1 MSQSDIPLWLNFA
14 LQQLAAESY
23 LHDVNRNDP
32 TTAAAALVK
41 GNNRAGFPETGFTRM
56 TTVQAEQFV
65 QRYQI
70 VDQHANDATGFSAT
84 LLFDAQTNSY
94 TLSFRSSEYAA
105 DADGGD
111 RTRDILGADAEIK
124 GAGFAFAQL
133 ISMTRYF
140 KGLQQGKKSDGTVD
154 PALAAFL
161 GNSQNQLNVTG
172 YSLGGHLATVFTE
185 LYADRVAQTYTFN
198 GAGRGEFGAV
208 HFNSEAEEAG
218 RIREMLANL
227 DARLQATDPLGSL
240 FMSGAPGD
248 IYTDERYLVALDA
261 TKALYLTSGTQSLSG
276 LIGGIT
282 RTDGAFA
289 KIQQIF
295 GHADTGQDV
304 EVVANSGVHAE
315 AIQVLIEGQPLVEN
329 VNLQNPWESQYG
341 NSHSIVLIVD
351 SLALQELF
359 QAVDPTLGQSQ
370 IEQILRAASDAK
382 AQTIVSSPD
391 IPNAAEGDTL
401 EKTLDVLRELFLGPT
416 LTPPTLPVDSR
427 GGGFGNLANRN
438 EFYNG
443 IAAVQAAV
451 SGQACQIVS
460 LVNQSLEIVK
470 GNALLSD
477 ATGMAYR
484 YALKELN
491 PFVVTG
497 IDYARHNGAGELTL
511 VNPDTGVG
519 ELTPQYLIDRANFLA
534 KKIEVNSSTITLPS
548 STHFKDSALHEE
560 IGSPTLGIPQVLF
573 GDGSD
578 DPLVGSQLFA
588 DHLYG
593 GSGEDRLFGYGGKDY
608 LEGNR
613 DKDVL
618 DGGSGADTMLGGTG
632 DDTYIVDN
640 SGDIVREYAN
650 SGVDRVHSSVTFT
663 LDSQIEHLTLT
674 GTDAINGI
682 GNELSNTISGNS
694 ANNVLNGGSGEDHLV
709 GNGGNDAILGGAGDD
724 ILEGGVGFDT
734 YIYQSGDGLD
744 RIEDSD
750 AKGKIIFDDRLL
762 QGGIRRVGDGANTYT
777 SLDGRTTY
785 VMANTDLIVNGVLI
799 VNEDFQSGQ
808 MGIQLR
814 DVSHLP
820 SDAGAPVGPFGDV
833 LVGDGGDEIL
843 VATNPYSYA
852 MYGNEGNDV
861 LLSQV
866 PSTHDSFSDLRD
878 GGAGDDILFGAG
890 GNDYL
895 VGGSGSDY
903 ADLSDG
909 DIFFGGDDN
918 DIAVTDTEIANYA
931 WIRIGDGAHYIDG
944 GAGQDVLL
952 GALGVDVLLGGAGD
966 DVLRGENRP
975 EGWIAKIYD
984 GNLTWNNFPMH
995 AFVSTVGADDYLDG
1009 GAGNDFIVGDGG
1021 DDVLIGGEG
1030 DDTLHGESDFTQ
1042 TLPGKDWLEGGAG
1055 HDRLFGGAGA
1065 DLLFGG
1071 DGDDLMVG
1079 DYSDDPGDADVLD
1092 GGAGAD
1098 ELQGGGGDDILY
1110 GGIGLDRLGGF
1121 GGDDFLDGGADNDEL
1136 QGGVGADSLWGG
1148 TGDDSLYGQEDDD
1161 TLFGDEGDD
1170 ELQGDVGND
1179 TLFGG
1184 TGHDALFGQD
1194 GNDLLS
1200 GEAGDD
1206 LLIGGL
1212 GNDQLEGGDGID
1224 DVQGREGDDVVI
1236 GGAGNDFLYGD
1247 GNDPTVLNLLGG
1259 NDTLDGEEGDDQL
1272 WGGAGQDQLFG
1283 GDGAD
1288 QLVGDVGDDALF
1300 GDAGDDS
1307 LFGDSLLSVNQA
1319 GNDILDGGDGNDVLQ
1334 GVGGDDDLHGG
1345 AGNDLLIGGDGLDT
1359 YRFNLGDGVDSIQDD
1374 ARQSNR
1380 LVFGAGITAASLS
1393 LDVAAG
1399 DSLVV
1404 RVGNSGDAVQIVG
1417 FGLDSPAEFHTIG
1430 LFEFADGTVLTD
1442 AQLLARGFHLSA
1454 PLNGGT
1460 LLGTPFADHMQGSQ
1474 AADWFHGGDGN
1485 DVLIGGEGADVLE
1498 GEAGDD
1504 LVDGGAGNDRLYGGG
1519 GVNVLYGG
1527 AGDDLL
1533 ESSDAGDQLFGGTG
1547 DDIYRLISELPTVS
1561 EDANSGI
1568 DTIQLAP
1575 TASLAFHAPD
1585 HVENVQILDDFYLDP
1600 TQRVDV
1606 VGNVL
1611 DNQLSGP
1618 NLLDGR
1624 EGNDVL
1630 VGVGD
1635 NTFVFGR
1642 GYGQDIVR
1650 MGMQMYAHTGLDQVQ
1665 FLAGVAPADLVLEN
1679 HANDLVVK
1687 INGATDQLTVGSYFV
1702 SPDNKVDHFVFAD
1715 GTVWSLSDIEGRVRA
1730 FVGSE
1735 GDDTFYGTLGDD
1747 TIRGLGGND
1756 QIRASLG
1763 NDRLDGGPGND
1774 FLEGYV
1780 GDDIYVFGRGY
1791 GQDVID
1797 EQGDATDVD
1806 TLQLAEGVSPGDIM
1820 LQATPDF
1827 GSDVIL
1833 RINNTSDELTL
1844 GGFFLF
1850 DSLRVDRIQ
1859 FADGT
1864 TWDYNAMLAR
1874 VEGVNLVGTEGND
1887 YLFGNVT
1894 NDTLS
1899 GLGGDDSLDGGAG
1912 NDTLLGGVG
1921 ADQLDGGTGN
1931 DTLDGG
1937 TGVDGMVGGYGNDLY
1952 LVDDIGDG
1960 VTELVG
1966 QGTDTVRSS
1975 VTYTLGANVENLILS
1990 GSAVIHGTGNSLNN
2004 ILTGNGAANVLTG
2017 GAGNDTYVVGVG
2029 DTVVEAV
2036 SAGTD
2041 TIKTDM
2047 GWTLGANV
2055 ENLVL
2060 TGTAAVDGTGNTL
2073 ANTLTGN
2080 SASNTL
2086 NGGAGADTLIG
2097 GQGND
2102 TYVVDNISDKITE
2115 LANEGTDTVQSTM
2128 TYTLAANVENLT
2140 LAGTSAINGT
2150 GNGLGNILIG
2160 NSAANRL
2167 TGGAGNDT
2175 YIAGAGDTVVEALN
2189 AGIDTVQSSVTHTL
2203 AVNVENLTLTGIAA
2217 INGTGNSLNNVLTG
2231 NSGANVLTGGTGA
2244 DTMAGGAGNDT
2255 YVVDDAGDVVTE
2267 TAGGGTDL
2275 VQSSITYVL
2284 GSEVEN
2290 LTLTGTLAISGT
2302 GNALNN
2308 SLTGNTGNN
2317 ILDGGAGAD
2326 ALAGGTGNDI
2336 YVVDNL
2342 GDTVT
2347 EAASAGT
2354 DRVQSAVTFTLGAN
2368 IENLTLT
2375 GTAAING
2382 TGNTL
2387 NNILVGNSGANVLSG
2402 GTGADAMSGGAGDDT
2417 YIVDNAG
2424 DTVTENA
2431 NAGLDTVQS
2440 SLTYILGANLE
2451 SLTLTGTGAIN
2462 GTGNTLDNVL
2472 IGNSGANVLT
2482 GGAGNDTYVVGTGDS
2497 VVENAS
2503 AGTDTVQSSIMW
2515 TLGANLENL
2524 TLTGSAVINGTGNA
2538 MDNTLAGNTAGNVL
2552 TGLGGNDT
2560 YLYSRGGGQDTVID
2574 NAGTADSVLFGATIN
2589 PLDLVLSR
2597 QANDLRL
2604 AIHGSTDQVTIQ
2616 SWYGGATNQTEM
2628 IQAGNGQTL
2637 LNTQVDQLIQA
2648 MATFTQQTGL
2658 TWDQAIDQR
2667 PQEVQTVLAANWH

>member
-23 LHDVNRNDP
+23 LHDVNINDP
-32 TTAAAALVK
+32 TAAAAALVK

-84 LLFDAQTNSY
+84 LIKDLNDPTGKTF
-94 TLSFRSSEYAA
+94 TLSFRSSEYQNQVQGGDWERDGAAAA
-105 DADGGD
+105 DG
-111 RTRDILGADAEIK
+111 EI
-124 GAGFAFAQL
+124 GRYGFALAQL
-133 ISMTRYF
+133 VSMENYYRE
-140 KGLQQGKKSDGTVD
+140 LKSD
-154 PALAAFL
+154 PAKLPAGAV
-161 GNSQNQLNVTG
+161 LNVTG

-185 LYADRVAQTYTFN
+185 LHEAEVAHTYTFN
-198 GAGRGEFGAV
+198 GAGRGTIVEQGQV
-208 HFNSEAEEAG
+208 GQPEVQSIRRMLQDLEV
-218 RIREMLANL
+218 RIQTFDPNGDLLRSGSSGNVYHDTRYQ
-227 DARLQATDPLGSL
+227 DALIATRQTFTTVGTSVIGSI
-240 FMSGAPGD
+240 AID
-248 IYTDERYLVALDA
+248 
-261 TKALYLTSGTQSLSG
+261 Q
-276 LIGGIT
+276 
-282 RTDGAFA
+282 GAFT
-289 KIQQIF
+289 KITQVH
-295 GHADTGQDV
+295 GSAVTGSDF
-304 EVVANSGVHAE
+304 EFVANSGIHAMPTS
-315 AIQVLIEGQPLVEN
+315 VLIEGQPISEGRDEQGQ
-329 VNLQNPWESQYG
+329 LQFG
-341 NSHSIVLIVD
+341 NAHSLTLLVD
-351 SLALQELF
+351 SLALMDVFHTIDPQRA
-359 QAVDPTLGQSQ
+359 QAE
-370 IEQILRAASDAK
+370 IEAIFKASSDAK

-632 DDTYIVDN
+632 DDLYIVDN
-640 SGDIVREYAN
+640 TGDVVREYAN
-650 SGVDRVHSSVTFT
+650 SGIDLVQSSVTFT
-663 LDSQIEHLTLT
+663 LDSQVENLTLT
-674 GTDAINGI
+674 GTSAIDGSGNGL
-682 GNELSNTISGNS
+682 GNEILGNS
-694 ANNVLNGGSGEDHLV
+694 ANNVLNGGGGQDHLV
-709 GNGGNDAILGGAGDD
+709 GNGGNDILLGGTGDND
-724 ILEGGVGFDT
+724 LLEGGIGFDT
-734 YIYQSGDGLD
+734 YIYHAGDGTD

-750 AKGKIIFDDRLL
+750 AKGKIIFDDHLL

-799 VNEDFQSGQ
+799 VNENFQSGQ

-866 PSTHDSFSDLRD
+866 PSFHDSFSDLRD

-895 VGGSGSDY
+895 VGGSGNDY

-909 DIFFGGDDN
+909 DLFFGGDDN
-918 DIAVTDTEIANYA
+918 DIAVTDTEIANYV
-931 WIRIGDGAHYIDG
+931 WTRIGDGAHYIDG

-1030 DDTLHGESDFTQ
+1030 DDTLHGESDFAQ
-1042 TLPGKDWLEGGAG
+1042 TLPGNDWLEGGAG

-1065 DLLFGG
+1065 DLLSGG

-1079 DYSDDPGDADVLD
+1079 DYSDDPGDVDVLD

-1110 GGIGLDRLGGF
+1110 GGIGMDRLGGF

-1161 TLFGDEGDD
+1161 SLFGDEGDD
-1170 ELQGDVGND
+1170 LLVGAEGRD

-1184 TGHDALFGQD
+1184 RGHDGLFGQD
-1194 GNDLLS
+1194 GDDLLA
-1200 GEAGDD
+1200 GEEGDD
-1206 LLIGGL
+1206 LVVGGL
-1212 GNDQLEGGDGID
+1212 GNDELDGGDGID

-1247 GNDPTVLNLLGG
+1247 GNDPTVLNFLGG
-1259 NDTLDGEEGDDQL
+1259 NDTLEGEEGDDQL

-1307 LFGDSLLSVNQA
+1307 LFGDSLLFVNQA

-1345 AGNDLLIGGDGLDT
+1345 AGTDLLIGGDGLDT

-1404 RVGNSGDAVQIVG
+1404 RVDNSGDAVQIVG
-1417 FGLDSPAEFHTIG
+1417 FGLDSPAEFHTISR
-1430 LFEFADGTVLTD
+1430 FEFADGTVLTD

-1460 LLGTPFADHMQGSQ
+1460 LLGTSFADHMQGSQ

-1504 LVDGGAGNDRLYGGG
+1504 LLDGGAGNDRLYGGG

-1547 DDIYRLISELPTVS
+1547 DDIYRLLSGLPTVS

-1575 TASLAFHAPD
+1575 TASLAFQAPD

-1687 INGATDQLTVGSYFV
+1687 INGTTDQLTVGSYFV

-1763 NDRLDGGPGND
+1763 NDRLDGGTGND

-1806 TLQLAEGVSPGDIM
+1806 TLQLAEGVSPGDIT

-1966 QGTDTVRSS
+1966 QGTDTVQSS
-1975 VTYTLGANVENLILS
+1975 ITYTLGANVENLILS
-1990 GSAVIHGTGNSLNN
+1990 GSAVINGTGNSLNN

-2115 LANEGTDTVQSTM
+2115 LANEGTDTVQSTV

-2150 GNGLGNILIG
+2150 GNGLGNILTG

-2175 YIAGAGDTVVEALN
+2175 YIVGAGDTVVEALN

-2616 SWYGGATNQTEM
+2616 SWYGGATNQTET
-2628 IQAGNGQTL
+2628 IQTGNGQTL

-2648 MATFTQQTGL
+2648 MATFSQQTGL

>member
-1 MSQSDIPLWLNFA
+1 VFSQA
-14 LQQLAAESY
+14 
-23 LHDVNRNDP
+23 
-32 TTAAAALVK
+32 
-41 GNNRAGFPETGFTRM
+41 
-56 TTVQAEQFV
+56 
-65 QRYQI
+65 
-70 VDQHANDATGFSAT
+70 
-84 LLFDAQTNSY
+84 
-94 TLSFRSSEYAA
+94 
-105 DADGGD
+105 
-111 RTRDILGADAEIK
+111 
-124 GAGFAFAQL
+124 
-133 ISMTRYF
+133 
-140 KGLQQGKKSDGTVD
+140 KS
-154 PALAAFL
+154 L
-161 GNSQNQLNVTG
+161 
-172 YSLGGHLATVFTE
+172 
-185 LYADRVAQTYTFN
+185 
-198 GAGRGEFGAV
+198 
-208 HFNSEAEEAG
+208 
-218 RIREMLANL
+218 
-227 DARLQATDPLGSL
+227 
-240 FMSGAPGD
+240 
-248 IYTDERYLVALDA
+248 
-261 TKALYLTSGTQSLSG
+261 
-276 LIGGIT
+276 
-282 RTDGAFA
+282 
-289 KIQQIF
+289 
-295 GHADTGQDV
+295 
-304 EVVANSGVHAE
+304 
-315 AIQVLIEGQPLVEN
+315 
-329 VNLQNPWESQYG
+329 
-341 NSHSIVLIVD
+341 
-351 SLALQELF
+351 
-359 QAVDPTLGQSQ
+359 
-370 IEQILRAASDAK
+370 
-382 AQTIVSSPD
+382 
-391 IPNAAEGDTL
+391 
-401 EKTLDVLRELFLGPT
+401 TLDG
-416 LTPPTLPVDSR
+416 
-427 GGGFGNLANRN
+427 
-438 EFYNG
+438 
-443 IAAVQAAV
+443 
-451 SGQACQIVS
+451 
-460 LVNQSLEIVK
+460 
-470 GNALLSD
+470 LS
-477 ATGMAYR
+477 YR
-484 YALKELN
+484 YALRELN

-497 IDYARHNGAGELTL
+497 IDYETLHNQDHSLDLYDANTGAGVWTQLALSDRAELLAEKLRFNQADGVPASQILFIDEASFFNNQRGAAASEAVIFGDAEGREYLGRRGSDHIYGGAGE
-511 VNPDTGVG
+511 DTIRGAG
-519 ELTPQYLIDRANFLA
+519 GQDYL
-534 KKIEVNSSTITLPS
+534 E
-548 STHFKDSALHEE
+548 
-560 IGSPTLGIPQVLF
+560 GG
-573 GDGSD
+573 GDN
-578 DPLVGSQLFA
+578 
-588 DHLYG
+588 
-593 GSGEDRLFGYGGKDY
+593 DRLFGEADNDILLGQQGSDF
-608 LEGNR
+608 
-613 DKDVL
+613 L
-618 DGGSGADTMLGGTG
+618 DGGRGADRMSGGTG
-632 DDTYIVDN
+632 DDIYIVDN
-640 SGDIVREYAN
+640 PG
-650 SGVDRVHSSVTFT
+650 DRVVEFEAGGTDEVQALVDFT
-663 LDSQIEHLTLT
+663 LSANVERLILT
-674 GTDAINGI
+674 GSDNIAGI
-682 GNELSNTISGNS
+682 GNELDNTIIGNS
-694 ANNVLNGGSGEDHLV
+694 ANNRLAGRR
-709 GNGGNDAILGGAGDD
+709 GDD

-734 YIYQSGDGLD
+734 YIYQSGDGTD

-750 AKGKIIFDDRLL
+750 AKGEIIFDDRLL

-799 VNEDFQSGQ
+799 VNENFQSGQ

-866 PSTHDSFSDLRD
+866 PSFHDSFSDLRD

-895 VGGSGSDY
+895 VGGSGNDY

-909 DIFFGGDDN
+909 DLFFGGDDN
-918 DIAVTDTEIANYA
+918 DIAVTDTEIANYV
-931 WIRIGDGAHYIDG
+931 WTRIGDGAHYIDG

-1030 DDTLHGESDFTQ
+1030 DDTLHGESDFAQ
-1042 TLPGKDWLEGGAG
+1042 TLPGNDWLEGGAG

-1065 DLLFGG
+1065 DLLSGG
-1071 DGDDLMVG
+1071 DGDDLLIG
-1079 DYSDDPGDADVLD
+1079 DFSDDPGSADILD
-1092 GGAGAD
+1092 GGAGTD

-1110 GGIGLDRLGGF
+1110 GGIGIDRLGGF

-1161 TLFGDEGDD
+1161 SLFGDEGDD
-1170 ELQGDVGND
+1170 LLVGAEGRD

-1184 TGHDALFGQD
+1184 RGHDGLFGQD
-1194 GNDLLS
+1194 GDDLLA
-1200 GEAGDD
+1200 GEEGDD
-1206 LLIGGL
+1206 LVVGGL

-1259 NDTLDGEEGDDQL
+1259 NDTLTGDEGDDQL

-1307 LFGDSLLSVNQA
+1307 LFGDSPLFVNQA

-1417 FGLDSPAEFHTIG
+1417 FGLDSPAEFYTIG
-1430 LFEFADGTVLTD
+1430 RFEFADGTVLTD

-1547 DDIYRLISELPTVS
+1547 DDIYRLLSELPTVS

-1568 DTIQLAP
+1568 DTIQLAL

-1763 NDRLDGGPGND
+1763 NDRLDGGTGND

-1990 GSAVIHGTGNSLNN
+1990 GSAVINGTGNSLNN

-2017 GAGNDTYVVGVG
+2017 GTGNDTYVVGVG

-2073 ANTLTGN
+2073 ANSLTGN

-2115 LANEGTDTVQSTM
+2115 LANEGTDTVQSTV

-2150 GNGLGNILIG
+2150 GNGLSNILIG